1 MFPGGLRPRLKQ
13 SESEGVPVFEQPK
26 MGLYKKED
34 IPLFEEAAIKNVNEY
49 QDADEDPFRGYGNNY
64 LDHMEE
70 EEDEEM
76 QGYGS
81 NLVQEEVEY
90 DEYREREEA
99 RAEALH
105 NYYQQLQGSVRLSL
119 MLVLSG
125 CYCGLFRQLLLPWP
139 SWRGVLRANRS
150 GFWASVREV
159 C

>member
-13 SESEGVPVFEQPK
+13 SESEAVPVFEQPK

-34 IPLFEEAAIKNVNEY
+34 IPLFEEAGIKNVNEY
-49 QDADEDPFRGYGNNY
+49 HDADEDPFRGYGNNY

-105 NYYQQLQGSVRLSL
+105 NYYQQLQGHQ
-119 MLVLSG
+119 SG
-125 CYCGLFRQLLLPWP
+125 CH
-139 SWRGVLRANRS
+139 
-150 GFWASVREV
+150 
-159 C
+159 

>member
-1 MFPGGLRPRLKQ
+1 M
-13 SESEGVPVFEQPK
+13 
-26 MGLYKKED
+26 YKKED

-105 NYYQQLQGSVRLSL
+105 NYYQQLQGHQ
-119 MLVLSG
+119 SG
-125 CYCGLFRQLLLPWP
+125 CR
-139 SWRGVLRANRS
+139 
-150 GFWASVREV
+150 
-159 C
+159 

>member
-105 NYYQQLQGSVRLSL
+105 NYYQQLQGPQ
-119 MLVLSG
+119 SG
-125 CYCGLFRQLLLPWP
+125 CH
-139 SWRGVLRANRS
+139 
-150 GFWASVREV
+150 
-159 C
+159 